1 MKYASSGYGSDMK
14 VEWNTGMLT
23 NIKMNYIILD
33 TDYTT
38 RALICS
44 CQNINLGL
52 WSAHRRSCEYLIV
65 SIGIILASLL
75 LHRIIAET

>member
-1 MKYASSGYGSDMK
+1 MK
-14 VEWNTGMLT
+14 VELNTGMLT

-65 SIGIILASLL
+65 S
-75 LHRIIAET
+75 RDK